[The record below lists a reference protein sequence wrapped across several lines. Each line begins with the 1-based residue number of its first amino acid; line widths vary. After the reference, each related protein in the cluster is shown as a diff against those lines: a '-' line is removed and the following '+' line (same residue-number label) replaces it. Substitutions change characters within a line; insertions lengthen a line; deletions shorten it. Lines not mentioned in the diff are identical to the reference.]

1 MKKDVLKYYSV
12 LGALVFLIAGCG
24 SNTKKLNER
33 LTLWRNDKIPYGTFY
48 AYENL
53 SSVFPD
59 ASIVVNKRSPDR
71 FRGLNLGESAD
82 ALIPSEGSSV
92 HIIISPQVLPDEK
105 EMRALF
111 NYIGEGNH
119 IFISSFNISKELL
132 DSLRLKT
139 ALSSAYFNRS
149 DSLRVSVASPGTY
162 ETLNFSYPGKAYDN
176 SFVSVDTSITNILG
190 WDARG
195 EINYVKVTYESGG
208 SISIHLAPM
217 AFTNFFLLHSKNKGY
232 YDNALSY
239 LPKDIEVVKWD
250 DYFRNRVANKNTGF
264 SKLAPFLNNDI
275 LKWAFWLV
283 VILFGI
289 IYLFESKRK
298 QAIVP
303 VIPPV
308 KNASL
313 DFVKTIG
320 RLYFQRKD
328 NKNLALK
335 MSAHF
340 LDNVRNRYNLPT
352 SVLNDEFE
360 NKLAYKS
367 DYDKEGIRD
376 IVYTIN
382 TLPDQLSVSD
392 EELLAFNDKLEKF
405 IKHH

>member
-1 MKKDVLKYYSV
+1 MGNNIFKYCAI
-12 LGALVFLIAGCG
+12 LGGMLLVIASCG
-24 SNTKKLNER
+24 PGRKKLNER
-33 LTLWRNDKIPYGTFY
+33 VTLWRNDKIPYGTFY

-59 ASIVVNKRSPDR
+59 ATIVVSKKSPDR
-71 FRGLNLGESAD
+71 FKGLNLGESAD
-82 ALIPSEGSSV
+82 AMVSSEGSSV
-92 HIIISPQVLPDEK
+92 HIIISPQVHPDQAEL
-105 EMRALF
+105 RALF
-111 NYIGEGNH
+111 NYIAEGNH
-119 IFISSFNISKELL
+119 IFISSFNINKNLL

-139 ALSSAYFNRS
+139 AVSSAYYNSS
-149 DSLRVSVASPGTY
+149 DSLRVSITSPGTY
-162 ETLNFSYPGKAYDN
+162 DSLSFGYPGKAYDN
-176 SFVSVDTSITNILG
+176 AFVSVDTSITNILG
-190 WDARG
+190 WNTRG
-195 EINYVKVTYESGG
+195 EINYVKITYESGG

-217 AFTNFFLLHSKNKGY
+217 AFTNFFLLHGNNKGY
-232 YDNALSY
+232 YDNTLSH
-239 LPKDIEVVKWD
+239 LPNNVNVVKWD
-250 DYFRNRVANKNTGF
+250 DYFRNRVSGRNTGF
-264 SKLAPFLNNDI
+264 SKLQPFLNNDI

-283 VILFGI
+283 AVLFAI

-367 DYDKEGIRD
+367 DYDKAAIHD

-382 TLPDQLSVSD
+382 TLPDQLSVTD
-392 EELLAFNDKLEKF
+392 EELLAFNDKLKKF
-405 IKHH
+405 ISHH

>member
-1 MKKDVLKYYSV
+1 MNKNILKYYAVS
-12 LGALVFLIAGCG
+12 GALLILLAGCG
-24 SNTKKLNER
+24 SKKRLNER
-33 LTLWRNDKIPYGTFY
+33 ITLWRNDKIPYGTFY

-53 SSVFPD
+53 SSVFPE
-59 ASIVVNKRSPDR
+59 AEIVVSKKSPDR
-71 FRGLNLGESAD
+71 SRGLNIGETAD
-82 ALIPSEGSSV
+82 EVVSGEGPSV
-92 HIIISPQVLPDEK
+92 HIIISPQVQPDEA
-105 EMRALF
+105 ELRALF
-111 NYIGEGNH
+111 NYISEGNH
-119 IFISSFNISKELL
+119 IFISSFSISHDLL

-139 ALSSAYFNRS
+139 GSSSAYYRDS
-149 DSLRVSVASPGTY
+149 DSLRVSITNPVTY
-162 ETLNFSYPGKAYDN
+162 DSLNFSYPGKAFDN
-176 SFVSVDTSITNILG
+176 AFASVDTSISNILG
-190 WDARG
+190 WDASG
-195 EINYVKVTYESGG
+195 EINFVRVTYESGG

-217 AFTNFFLLHSKNKGY
+217 AFTNFFLLHKNNKAY

-239 LPKDIEVVKWD
+239 LPNNVELVKWD
-250 DYFRNRVANKNTGF
+250 DYFRNRPTGRNSAF

-283 VILFGI
+283 VVLFAI
-289 IYLFESKRK
+289 VYLFESKRR

-303 VIPPV
+303 VISPV

-313 DFVKTIG
+313 DFVKTVA
-320 RLYFQRKD
+320 RLYYQRKD

-352 SVLNDEFE
+352 SVLDDEFE

-367 DYDKEGIRD
+367 DFDRAAIHD

-382 TLPDQLSVSD
+382 TLPDQLSVTD
-392 EELLAFNDKLEKF
+392 EELLAFNAKLEKF

>member
-1 MKKDVLKYYSV
+1 MNKKILKYYVIS
-12 LGALVFLIAGCG
+12 GALLILLTGCG
-24 SNTKKLNER
+24 SKKRLNER
-33 LTLWRNDKIPYGTFY
+33 VTLWRNDKIPYGTFY

-53 SSVFPD
+53 SSVFPG
-59 ASIVVNKRSPDR
+59 AKVVVSKKSPERSRSINP
-71 FRGLNLGESAD
+71 GESAD
-82 ALIPSEGSSV
+82 ELVSGEGSSV
-92 HIIISPQVLPDEK
+92 HIIISPQVQPDEA
-105 EMRALF
+105 ELRALF
-111 NYIGEGNH
+111 NYVSEGNH
-119 IFISSFNISKELL
+119 IFISSFNISDALL

-139 ALSSAYFNRS
+139 ASSSAYHRDS
-149 DSLRVSVASPGTY
+149 DSLRVSITNPVTY
-162 ETLNFSYPGKAYDN
+162 DSLNFSYPGKAYDN
-176 SFVSVDTSITNILG
+176 AFASVDTSISNILG
-190 WDARG
+190 RDASG
-195 EINYVKVTYESGG
+195 EINFVRVTYESGG

-217 AFTNFFLLHSKNKGY
+217 AFTNFFLLHKNNKSY

-239 LPKDIEVVKWD
+239 LPNNVEVVKWD
-250 DYFRNRVANKNTGF
+250 DYFRNRPTGSNSAF
-264 SKLAPFLNNDI
+264 SKLAPFLSNDI

-283 VILFGI
+283 TVLFAI
-289 IYLFESKRK
+289 VYLFESKRK

-303 VIPPV
+303 VISPV

-313 DFVKTIG
+313 DFVKTIA

-352 SVLNDEFE
+352 SVLDDEFE

-367 DYDKEGIRD
+367 DYDRAAIHD

-382 TLPDQLSVSD
+382 TLPDQLSVTD
-392 EELLAFNDKLEKF
+392 DELLAFNAKLEKF

>member
-1 MKKDVLKYYSV
+1 MSKNLLKYH
-12 LGALVFLIAGCG
+12 LILAGLILLFAGCG
-24 SNTKKLNER
+24 LNRKKLNER
-33 LTLWRNDKIPYGTFY
+33 VSLWRNDKIPYGTFY
-48 AYENL
+48 AYQNL
-53 SSVFPD
+53 SRIFPD
-59 ASIVVNKRSPDR
+59 AAIEISKKSPDR
-71 FRGLNLGESAD
+71 FKALNFGESAENLVQGD
-82 ALIPSEGSSV
+82 GSSA
-92 HIIISPQVLPDEK
+92 HIIISPQVQPDEA
-105 EMRALF
+105 ELRALF

-119 IFISSFNISKELL
+119 IFISSFNISKDLL
-132 DSLRLKT
+132 DTLRLKT
-139 ALSSAYFNRS
+139 ALYSGFYNTS
-149 DSLRVSVASPGTY
+149 DSLRVDITNPVTY
-162 ETLNFSYPGKAYDN
+162 DARSFTYPGKAFDN
-176 SFVSVDTSITNILG
+176 VFISVDTAITNILG
-190 WDARG
+190 RNDKG
-195 EINYVKVTYESGG
+195 EINYVKITYESGG

-217 AFTNFFLLHSKNKGY
+217 AFTNFFLLHNNNKEY

-239 LPKDIEVVKWD
+239 LPKGVDLVKWD
-250 DYFRNRVANKNTGF
+250 DYFRNRTANKNDGF
-264 SKLAPFLNNDI
+264 SKLSPFLNNDI

-298 QAIVP
+298 QSIVA

-308 KNASL
+308 KNTSL

-320 RLYFQRKD
+320 RLYFQRRD

-352 SVLNDEFE
+352 SLLNDEFE

-367 DYDKEGIRD
+367 DYDRTAIRD
-376 IVYTIN
+376 IVYTIK
-382 TLPDQLSVSD
+382 TLPDQLSITD

>member
-1 MKKDVLKYYSV
+1 M
-12 LGALVFLIAGCG
+12 
-24 SNTKKLNER
+24 
-33 LTLWRNDKIPYGTFY
+33 
-48 AYENL
+48 
-53 SSVFPD
+53 
-59 ASIVVNKRSPDR
+59 NKRSPDR

-82 ALIPSEGSSV
+82 ALVPSEGSSV
-92 HIIISPQVLPDEK
+92 HIIISPQVQPDEK
-105 EMRALF
+105 ELRALF
-111 NYIGEGNH
+111 NFIGEGNH
-119 IFISSFNISKELL
+119 IFISSFNISKDLL
-132 DSLRLKT
+132 DTLHLKT
-139 ALSSAYFNRS
+139 ALSSAYFNGS
-149 DSLRVSVASPGTY
+149 DSLRVSIANPVSHDSS
-162 ETLNFSYPGKAYDN
+162 NFVYPGKAYDN

-195 EINYVKVTYESGG
+195 EINYVKITYESGG

-217 AFTNFFLLHSKNKGY
+217 TFTNFFLLHQNNKSY
-232 YDNALSY
+232 YDQALSY
-239 LPKDIEVVKWD
+239 LPKDVDVVKWD
-250 DYFRNRVANKNTGF
+250 DYFRNRTASKNTGF

-283 VILFGI
+283 VLLFSI

-360 NKLAYKS
+360 NRLAYKS
-367 DYDKEGIRD
+367 DYDRKAIHD

-382 TLPDQLSVSD
+382 TLPDQLSVTD
-392 EELLAFNDKLEKF
+392 EELMAFNDKLEKF
-405 IKHH
+405 IKHD

>member
-1 MKKDVLKYYSV
+1 MIKNLLKYQLIITV
-12 LGALVFLIAGCG
+12 LVVLVSGCA
-24 SNTKKLNER
+24 SNRKKLNER
-33 LTLWRNDKIPYGTFY
+33 VSLWRNDKIPYGTFY

-53 SSVFPD
+53 SRIFPD
-59 ASIVVNKRSPDR
+59 ANIEISKKSPDR
-71 FRGLNLGESAD
+71 FKGLNFGENA
-82 ALIPSEGSSV
+82 GSFVQTDEKSV
-92 HIIISPQVLPDEK
+92 HIIISPQVLPDGA

-119 IFISSFNISKELL
+119 IFISSFNVSKDLL
-132 DSLRLKT
+132 DSLHLTT
-139 ALSSAYFNRS
+139 ALYSGSFNSS
-149 DSLRVSVASPGTY
+149 DSLIVNITNPVTY
-162 ETLNFSYPGKAYDN
+162 ESLNFSYPGKAFDN
-176 SFVSVDTSITNILG
+176 HFSSVDTSITNILG
-190 WDARG
+190 KDAMG
-195 EINYVKVTYESGG
+195 EINYVKITYESGG

-217 AFTNFFLLHSKNKGY
+217 AFTNFFLLHDDNKQY
-232 YDNALSY
+232 YDNALSH
-239 LPKDIEVVKWD
+239 LPKGVEVVKWD
-250 DYFRNRVANKNTGF
+250 DYFRNRTPDKNEGF
-264 SKLAPFLNNDI
+264 SKLSPFLNNDI
-275 LKWAFWLV
+275 LRWAFWLT

-298 QAIVP
+298 QSIVP
-303 VIPPV
+303 VIRPV

-340 LDNVRNRYNLPT
+340 LDYVRNRYNLPT

-367 DYDKEGIRD
+367 DFDRTAIRD
-376 IVYTIN
+376 IVYSIK
-382 TLPDQLSVSD
+382 TLPDQLSLTD
-392 EELLAFNDKLEKF
+392 EELLSFNDKLEKF